1 MKILLNDKADVEGFG
16 TLILISIT
24 IIGIGLITLAGLPS
38 VLKMQDMANVRNA
51 EQAFTV
57 LDSHTS
63 RVSLG
68 ESRVQKTDIN
78 LGGGTLSVVP
88 NSSERSYVLIELK
101 NGTSSVKPPIALDM
115 GKIVYRLGDR
125 ELGYEGGGVWS
136 KFLAGSV
143 MVSPPEVHYNGMT
156 LTLPVVNF
164 SGKSN
169 YGGKGKV
176 SMSAQRIRDI
186 KIIYPTGDL
195 TNPMSKNVSHVVITI
210 YSSYYD
216 AWADFFKGITFAKVS
231 TNASEKKV
239 TINLETPPVFTNFS
253 YGALASDYIDLN
265 NGAEIR
271 SYNSSKGNK
280 SVSLSENGSIRANSW
295 VNLDNPQV
303 TVWGSV
309 LSGGSINGKGTIT
322 QHAYGSPISSN
333 INVLPANKHLAVDKI
348 SIGDSISK
356 VQGKIAEYA
365 DAANNKNTDS
375 SSGGC
380 LSGSGNTSLNTN
392 NWVGFTTCRI
402 YSGDYYLTE
411 FNMDRNTYEN
421 LIFDTSS
428 GTINIAVNIPGGDI
442 IWKKANIS
450 ITGPNPVKIWL
461 NGGIDAGGG
470 GSNVWIN
477 RYGNLNND
485 TSSTLQI
492 VSSSY
497 REIKFQQ
504 GGTEFCGFVYAPWSK
519 IFVQQGSK
527 IFGALVGK
535 QFSVTNSQEIY
546 FDEALQNLQTDL
558 GEGVTI
564 MYLHVTQ
571 NDIGMSID

>member
-16 TLILISIT
+16 TLMLISIT
-24 IIGIGLITLAGLPS
+24 IIGIGLITLIGLPS
-38 VLKMQDMANVRNA
+38 VLKMQEMANVRNA

-68 ESRVQKTDIN
+68 ESMVQKTDIN

-88 NSSERSYVLIELK
+88 NSSEKSYVLIELK
-101 NGTSSVKPPIALDM
+101 NGSTTEKSINLDM

-156 LTLPVVNF
+156 LTLPVVNV

-169 YGGKGKV
+169 SGGTGKV
-176 SMSAQRIRDI
+176 SMSAERLRVI
-186 KIIYPTGDL
+186 KIIYPNETL
-195 TNPMSKNVSHVVITI
+195 TNPMSANISKVVITI

-216 AWADFFKGITFAKVS
+216 AWADFFRGITFAKVS

-253 YGALASDYIDLN
+253 YGALASDYINLN

-271 SYNSSKGNK
+271 SYNSSKGNH

-303 TVWGSV
+303 KVWGSV
-309 LSGGSINGKGTIT
+309 LSGGSITGKGNIT
-322 QHAYGSPISSN
+322 QHAYGSPISYTIDVN
-333 INVLPANKHLAVDKI
+333 PAKKHLAVDKI
-348 SIGDSISK
+348 TIGDSISK
-356 VQGKIAEYA
+356 TQGRIAEY
-365 DAANNKNTDS
+365 AANNKNTDS

-380 LSGSGNTSLNTN
+380 LSGSGNTSLNSNFWTSS
-392 NWVGFTTCRI
+392 TCTI
-402 YSGDYYLTE
+402 SEGDYYLTE
-411 FNMDRNTYEN
+411 FKMDDNSNKN
-421 LIFDTSS
+421 LRFNTSS

-442 IWKKANIS
+442 TWKKANIS

-461 NGGIDAGGG
+461 YGGIDASS
-470 GSNVWIN
+470 SNVKIN
-477 RYGNLNND
+477 RYGNLND
-485 TSSTLQI
+485 TSSLLQI

-497 REIKFQQ
+497 RDVKFES
-504 GGTEFCGFVYAPWSK
+504 GTEFCGFVYAANAK
-519 IFVQQGSK
+519 IFVEQSSK
-527 IFGALVGK
+527 IYGALVGK

-564 MYLHVTQ
+564 MYMHVTQ
-571 NDIGMSID
+571 NDIGVSID